1 MIDYELKFHLEISR
15 KYNFCFQLILD
26 LEIALKYH
34 TILFDGV
41 CFFLVLFF
49 LKSFFFFLFVIA

>member
-49 LKSFFFFLFVIA
+49 LKSF